1 MQCILQMDL
10 TVLRTRISYNENLKK
25 KSVAM
30 LVSPQIT
37 ISSLQIDKTLG

>member
-10 TVLRTRISYNENLKK
+10 TVLRTRIPYNENLKK